1 MIYALGD
8 AVPEI
13 HPDAWVAPGAVIV
26 GKVRLKAGA
35 SVWFGSV
42 LRGDNEWIE
51 IGENSNVQ
59 ENCTLHT
66 DIGFPLTV
74 GNNCTIGHNVLLHGC
89 TIGHGTLIGMKSTV
103 MNGAVI
109 GDSCLVGAA
118 SLITEKKDFSAPK
131 QMIVGSPAAV
141 KRDLAD
147 SVEALLEA
155 SAKHYAA
162 NATRFAKDL
171 KQI

>member
-51 IGENSNVQ
+51 IGENTNVQ

-74 GNNCTIGHNVLLHGC
+74 GDNCTIGHNVLLHGC
-89 TIGHGTLIGMKSTV
+89 QIGQGTLIGMKSTI
-103 MNGAVI
+103 MNGSVI

-118 SLITEKKDFSAPK
+118 SRPRRGHAGRGVAGDVVPGVPGGL
-131 QMIVGSPAAV
+131 VGPPLGRSC
-141 KRDLAD
+141 RLGGGG
-147 SVEALLEA
+147 
-155 SAKHYAA
+155 
-162 NATRFAKDL
+162 RG
-171 KQI
+171 

>member
-8 AVPEI
+8 AVPDI

-155 SAKHYAA
+155 SAKHYEA
-162 NATRFAKDL
+162 NASRFAKDL

>member
-118 SLITEKKDFSAPK
+118 S
-131 QMIVGSPAAV
+131 
-141 KRDLAD
+141 
-147 SVEALLEA
+147 
-155 SAKHYAA
+155 
-162 NATRFAKDL
+162 
-171 KQI
+171 